1 MEIGCVKWTT
11 LIMLAIIS
19 ACSTCVAGS
28 PQVTALFAFGDSLTD
43 PGNNNYLNSIA
54 KANYVPYGIDFNGPS
69 GRFCNGKT
77 VIDYLGELL
86 EIHVLPAYTSPLA
99 IGKNILEGMNYASAA
114 GGILEE
120 TGQNLGERF
129 SLSEQV
135 VNFEITLN
143 ELRRQMEDGEFSY
156 YLGKA
161 IVVMTLGSNDYI
173 NNYLQHSY
181 TSSYLYTPQDY
192 TDLLI
197 NRYATQILAVER
209 LGVRKFFLGGI
220 GPLGCIPNQLATR
233 IAPPAGKCI
242 AYTNDIVNMFNK
254 RLASLVDELNHKYNG
269 SIFAYANTFGVF
281 NEILNNA
288 KNYGFDVTDRGCC
301 GIGRN
306 QGQIT

>member
-1 MEIGCVKWTT
+1 M
-11 LIMLAIIS
+11 A
-19 ACSTCVAGS
+19 
-28 PQVTALFAFGDSLTD
+28 
-43 PGNNNYLNSIA
+43 
-54 KANYVPYGIDFNGPS
+54 
-69 GRFCNGKT
+69 
-77 VIDYLGELL
+77 LGELL

-120 TGQNLGERF
+120 TGQNL
-129 SLSEQV
+129 
-135 VNFEITLN
+135 ITLN

-173 NNYLQHSY
+173 NNYLQPSY

-192 TDLLI
+192 ADLLI

-209 LGVRKFFLGGI
+209 LGVMKFFLGGI
-220 GPLGCIPNQLATR
+220 GPLGCIPNHLATR
-233 IAPPAGKCI
+233 VAPPAGKCI

-281 NEILNNA
+281 TEILNNA

-306 QGQIT
+306 QGQITCLPLSGPCANRNKYIFWAKVLYAPITRAIQRPALFWDAFHPTQAANQILAHRAYSGSSPDCYPVNVHQMALL